1 MALCHLL
8 LLAAAASA
16 RVIDRLAAVPK
27 GWEESRVASPD
38 EPIFLRVA
46 LTQQP
51 SRIHSLDQAVLEM
64 STPGHPNYGMHMTR
78 DELRSYTAP
87 SDDAVS
93 AVTGWLEQ
101 HAIKPLVDHD
111 WVSFTTTV
119 RVANELLGT
128 QFAWY
133 KYLDGIGGP
142 ALRALSYSVPDHVAV
157 HINLVQPTTRFGNLG
172 ARKSSV
178 FDMHSLE
185 LDNAIIPDTK
195 AHYVAD
201 EDDLAACTY
210 SITPDCLRSIYNIHY
225 KPATPENSK
234 VAFASFLE
242 EYARYGDM
250 QDFEQRLVPD
260 AVGMN
265 FSVELVNNGLDDQA
279 SGSDSSKCL
288 VPVLDYSLRSTIL
301 TPARRGQ
308 PRRSVPP
315 RHQPPDSHG
324 RVQRRRAWPPRPH
337 GGPALP
343 ARQQRALS

>member
-1 MALCHLL
+1 MALYRIL

-16 RVIDRLAAVPK
+16 RVIDKLAAVPK
-27 GWEESRVASPD
+27 GWEGSRAALPD

-46 LTQQP
+46 LKQQP
-51 SRIHSLDQAVLEM
+51 SRVHALNQAVLEM

-78 DELRSYTAP
+78 DDLRSYTAP
-87 SDDAVS
+87 SHDAVS

-101 HAIKPLVDHD
+101 HAIRPVVDHD

-119 RVANELLGT
+119 RTANELLGT

-133 KYLDGIGGP
+133 QYLDGAGDP
-142 ALRALSYSVPDHVAV
+142 ALRALSYSVPDHVAA

-178 FDMHSLE
+178 FDMHPLE
-185 LDNAIIPDTK
+185 LDDGVIPDTK
-195 AHYVAD
+195 AHYVAGGAD
-201 EDDLAACTY
+201 PAACTH
-210 SITPDCLRSIYNIHY
+210 SITPECLRLIYNIHY
-225 KPATPENSK
+225 TPVAPENNK

-265 FSVELVNNGLDDQA
+265 FSVELINNGLDDQG
-279 SGSDSSKCL
+279 SGSDSSK
-288 VPVLDYSLRSTIL
+288 YSVALFDRSACSLTL
-301 TPARRGQ
+301 TPTRRGQ
-308 PRRSVPP
+308 P
-315 RHQPPDSHG
+315 
-324 RVQRRRAWPPRPH
+324 
-337 GGPALP
+337 
-343 ARQQRALS
+343 